1 MTKDPT
7 RSRTVLFALPPDF
20 ADWRKAGRASIPAG
34 GFPVLRGGSSG
45 SALVSPVMSAPLP
58 FDQLILSVN
67 AAVKG
72 GGALRAEVSVLQ
84 KGWSPWFAMAE
95 LRGAGGSSVPSKPL
109 PQGEVG
115 QDLLKLARKASAFR
129 LRFVLSG
136 PAGSRAEIE
145 LAAVCLTDSS
155 LPYSAA
161 ATGRGPYAGA
171 FSLKVDPVSQMRL
184 PHPRCKDMCSPV
196 SASMALSAIGLPT
209 GPLRQA
215 AAALD
220 GAAGIYGNWTLN
232 ARAASLRGAA
242 AWYTRFNTF
251 AEAEA
256 VLRRGLPLA
265 VSLTFGPGELRGS
278 PLKKGT
284 RGHFVLLKGF
294 DARGNV
300 ICNEPAVKT
309 GRAERTYSRE
319 EFARAWFRN
328 KYGAAYIIVR
338 DPGVFTAVGAP
349 VASLYSAPAGTA
361 ERKRKLIESQL
372 LMNESAAPLKFA
384 RGWAR
389 VEALE
394 QPHKSGSHR
403 GPSGCYAGFLRSD
416 ALRADPL
423 PPPNYCVA
431 SKSAAAEYGGKK
443 LAISAG
449 TRFYAA
455 PAGQGRLRA
464 WLAGG
469 RLALVKRSDCVPFP
483 PAVKSEA
490 ALRRSILS
498 AARQFLGDDYF
509 WGGRSH
515 HGPDCSGLVG
525 LACRVNGLDLPR
537 NADDQWRLS
546 PPRRWKDLLPGDLIF
561 SSAPGRPRDI
571 DHVMFYTG
579 GGRLLEA
586 TRESGDV
593 REIPFEK
600 KFGARPPGGVVKSVF
615 GGKTVYFAGLRDP
628 RGIGVRASR
637 KGPAS

>member
-7 RSRTVLFALPPDF
+7 RSRTVLYALPSDF
-20 ADWRKAGRASIPAG
+20 TDWRRAGRASVPAG
-34 GFPVLRGGSSG
+34 GFPVLRGGARG
-45 SALVSPVMSAPLP
+45 SALGSPAADAPLP

-67 AAVKG
+67 ASIKG
-72 GGALRAEVSVLQ
+72 GGTLRAEVSVRQ

-95 LRGAGGSSVPSKPL
+95 LRGAEGSSVRSKPV

-115 QDLLKLARKASAFR
+115 QDLLRLARRASAFR
-129 LRFVLSG
+129 LRFLLSG
-136 PAGSRAEIE
+136 PAGSRAEIK
-145 LAAVCLTDSS
+145 LAAVCLTDSAIA
-155 LPYSAA
+155 YSDSAMD
-161 ATGRGPYAGA
+161 RGPYTGA
-171 FSLKVDPVSQMRL
+171 FSLKVNPVSQMRL

-196 SASMALSAIGLPT
+196 SVSMALAGIGLPT
-209 GPLRQA
+209 EPLRQA
-215 AAALD
+215 AAARD
-220 GAAGIYGNWTLN
+220 RAADIYGNWTLN

-256 VLRRGLPLA
+256 VIRRGLPLA

-294 DARGNV
+294 DAAGNPV
-300 ICNEPAVKT
+300 CNEPAVKT
-309 GRAERTYSRE
+309 GRAERTYRRR

-328 KYGAAYIIVR
+328 KYGAAYVIVR
-338 DPGVFTAVGAP
+338 DPAVFAAVAAP
-349 VASLYSAPAGTA
+349 VESLYSSPTFTPAQKK
-361 ERKRKLIESQL
+361 KRIESQL
-372 LMNESAAPLKFA
+372 LMNEAVRQLSRS
-384 RGWAR
+384 RGWTR

-394 QPHKSGSHR
+394 QPHKSGPHR
-403 GPSGCYAGFLRSD
+403 GPSGCYTGFVRAG

-423 PPPNYCVA
+423 PPPNYCVGA
-431 SKSAAAEYGGKK
+431 KSAAASCGGNK
-443 LAISAG
+443 LALSAG

-455 PAGQGRLRA
+455 PAGRGLLRA

-469 RLALVKRSDCVPFP
+469 RLALIKRSDCPPFP
-483 PAVKSEA
+483 RPDRGEP
-490 ALRRSILS
+490 ALRRGVLS
-498 AARQFLGDDYF
+498 AARQFLGDKYF

-525 LACRVNGLDLPR
+525 LACRVSGLDLPR
-537 NADDQWRLS
+537 NAEDQWRLS
-546 PPRRWKDLLPGDLIF
+546 APRRWRDLLPGDLIF
-561 SSAPGRPRDI
+561 SSAPGKPRDI

-600 KFGARPPGGVVKSVF
+600 KFGSRPPGGAVKYEF
-615 GGKTVYFAGLRDP
+615 RGRTVYFAGLGAPHGRDA
-628 RGIGVRASR
+628 GSLR
-637 KGPAS
+637 KGLAP